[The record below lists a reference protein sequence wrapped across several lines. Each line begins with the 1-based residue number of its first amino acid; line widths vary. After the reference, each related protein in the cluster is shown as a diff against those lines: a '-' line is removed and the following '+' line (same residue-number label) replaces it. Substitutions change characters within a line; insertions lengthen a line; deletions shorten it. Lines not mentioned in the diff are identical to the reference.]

1 MDNHLTSDEAMEFF
15 AEFYGGAHHIPNYK
29 VFEFG
34 YGWMVKHDRG
44 DLATFDYN
52 DLTRLVL
59 MAHDKCMR
67 VSIMPLNKNTVQ
79 IAVWK
84 RQREGSMSE
93 RHPTLEQ
100 AIESYRKSST
110 TTLSGDEGGNG

>member
-1 MDNHLTSDEAMEFF
+1 MAEEKVTESKHLTKEEATAFF
-15 AEFYGGAHHIPNYK
+15 SELYYGEHHIPK
-29 VFEFG
+29 HQVFEFG

-59 MAHDKCMR
+59 MAHDKCIR
-67 VSIMPLNKNTVQ
+67 VSVSPLNKSVLQ
-79 IAVWK
+79 IAIWK
-84 RQREGSMSE
+84 RQREGPMAE

-100 AIESYRKSST
+100 AIEKFRESK
-110 TTLSGDEGGNG
+110 

>member
-1 MDNHLTSDEAMEFF
+1 MSEELIPETRHLTKEEATAFF
-15 AEFYGGAHHIPNYK
+15 SELYYGEHHIPK
-29 VFEFG
+29 HQVHEFG

-52 DLTRLVL
+52 ELTRLVL
-59 MAHDKCMR
+59 MAHDKCIR
-67 VSIMPLNKNTVQ
+67 VSISPLSKSTLQ
-79 IAVWK
+79 IAIWK

-100 AIESYRKSST
+100 AIEKFRESK
-110 TTLSGDEGGNG
+110 